1 MRKNRR
7 KISGRLDRFTLIELL
22 IVIAIIAILAAL
34 LLPALNRTRQM
45 AYSVRCT
52 TNFRQIYIA
61 AVNYAD
67 TYQYLPG
74 RSRALGPYHYMYS
87 AGFLPIRKNGI
98 LSCSLYPE
106 EIYCV
111 SGSSAN
117 NYLYPQYIWSS
128 NIGYTKNDG
137 VTVVYEHIKLHA
149 VKKPS
154 LCLLMGAAPKA
165 WMEGPDKG
173 VGTVE
178 LQSYTFNPG
187 FLERFHTFNLRK
199 SLSAAGSVQEISIH
213 EFNQGYSSSLGYK
226 YSTNKPIQ

>member
-98 LSCSLYPE
+98 LSCSL
-106 EIYCV
+106 IRRNILRV
-111 SGSSAN
+111 GSSAN
-117 NYLYPQYIWSS
+117 NYCIPIY
-128 NIGYTKNDG
+128 
-137 VTVVYEHIKLHA
+137 
-149 VKKPS
+149 
-154 LCLLMGAAPKA
+154 
-165 WMEGPDKG
+165 
-173 VGTVE
+173 
-178 LQSYTFNPG
+178 
-187 FLERFHTFNLRK
+187 LEQQHW
-199 SLSAAGSVQEISIH
+199 IH
-213 EFNQGYSSSLGYK
+213 EKRWGHSRL
-226 YSTNKPIQ
+226 